1 MAPAARL
8 LVYIVNNKEII
19 ADAVT
24 FTIEEMYENKVCL
37 TQYFR
42 CDTNSNFPVLLLR
55 WKEVECD
62 QKQ

>member
-8 LVYIVNNKEII
+8 LVYIVNNGEII

-55 WKEVECD
+55 
-62 QKQ
+62 